1 MVRLSTPAIR
11 ARLEAVSETLRGQ
24 WRPVVVPGLF
34 VWALATVVSVTL
46 LHPGDVTEYST
57 YAHAALTAPLLH
69 RLPSEYPA
77 PALVIFLLPLL
88 IPLAYPWAFAVL
100 AGIGLLALITSYQ
113 GASITGWDVA
123 SSRRLVAYLALGSVM
138 VVAGRYDI
146 FATAA
151 ALFSL
156 RAAKGGRWSAAWT
169 WSTVGFALKL
179 FPAVFWPAFFIAEW
193 RKDGRL
199 PIKRLVWVAGG
210 LVVIAAAPALFDPG
224 ALLNVAHFYVHRP
237 TEVGSLA
244 AGLSLLLDWRST
256 RWINT
261 SHSLNVFNSVA
272 APISTVVV
280 IAAVI
285 ACVALWRV
293 QLRGRLPLE
302 AVCLATLTLAVVG
315 GKVLSVQYLI
325 WLMPLWA
332 LYRVRASWVAAC
344 VINLAIY
351 PYASTAERVG
361 YPSHAVDVTITL
373 AFLARDVLVAV
384 GTGTWLWSLRSAG
397 AAADSGSLG
406 PVAVDLPEEK
416 AVLEIRR

>member
-24 WRPVVVPGLF
+24 WRPVVVPGLV
-34 VWALATVVSVTL
+34 VWVLATVVSVTL
-46 LHPGDVTEYST
+46 LRPGDVTEYST

-69 RLPSEYPA
+69 HLPNEYPA

-88 IPLAYPWAFAVL
+88 IPVAYPWAFAVL
-100 AGIGLLALITSYQ
+100 TGIGLIALITSYQ
-113 GASITGWDVA
+113 GASIAGWDLNA
-123 SSRRLVAYLALGSVM
+123 ARRLVAYLALGSVM

-151 ALFSL
+151 ALWSL
-156 RAAKGGRWSAAWT
+156 RAAKQGRWSAAWT

-193 RKDGRL
+193 RRTRRL
-199 PIKRLVWVAGG
+199 PLQRLAWMAGG
-210 LVVIAAAPALFDPG
+210 LVVVAVVPALFDPH
-224 ALLNVAHFYVHRP
+224 ALLNVAHFYLHRP
-237 TEVGSLA
+237 TEIGSVA
-244 AGLSLLLDWRST
+244 AGVSLLFDWRST
-256 RWINT
+256 RWVNT
-261 SHSLNVFNSVA
+261 FHSLNVFNSWAAPVSMVIVVA
-272 APISTVVV
+272 ALIG
-280 IAAVI
+280 
-285 ACVALWRV
+285 CVLLWRG

-344 VINLAIY
+344 VINLAIF
-351 PYASTAERVG
+351 PYAASAERLG
-361 YPSHAVDVTITL
+361 HPHRPLAITITL
-373 AFLARDVLVAV
+373 AFLVRDLLVAI
-384 GTGTWLWSLRSAG
+384 GTVTWLRSLRG
-397 AAADSGSLG
+397 HGKADRGVMG
-406 PVAVDLPEEK
+406 PVAVGQDEEK
-416 AVLEIRR
+416 AVLQIRR